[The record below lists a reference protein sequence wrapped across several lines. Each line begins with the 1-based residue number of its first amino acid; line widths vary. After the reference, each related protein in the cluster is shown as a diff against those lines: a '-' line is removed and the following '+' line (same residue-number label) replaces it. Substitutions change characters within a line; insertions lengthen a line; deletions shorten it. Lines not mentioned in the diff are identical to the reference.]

1 MSGSHSSPRL
11 SRRTTLGA
19 ALAVPAVVSG
29 CSLRGSSAASSR
41 SAPSA
46 SAPVSPAAAAAN
58 PDQPLVDRVV
68 AALGADAGAPADFRT
83 LHAAQVKA
91 LGGPASGGSTAPRG
105 DWKTRQKQLLATLT
119 DAAVAAQ
126 DPHLVTLLAS
136 CAAAQRQLLH
146 GRGLA

>member
-1 MSGSHSSPRL
+1 MSGSHSFPRL

-19 ALAVPAVVSG
+19 ALAVSAVVSG
-29 CSLRGSSAASSR
+29 CSLRSSSAGV
-41 SAPSA
+41 SAPSP
-46 SAPVSPAAAAAN
+46 SAPLSPAAGAAN

-83 LHAAQVKA
+83 LHAAQVEA
-91 LGGPASGGSTAPRG
+91 LGGSAGGSSTTAPGG
-105 DWKTRQKQLLATLT
+105 DWKSHQKQLLTTLV

-126 DPHLVTLLAS
+126 DPQLVTLLAS